1 MDNKLSNVWV
11 PRDLIVRDSSN
22 TKVTAKAG
30 QKLFSFSI
38 SRQANRI
45 KRARVRRCL
54 VSVNGFVTVSRA
66 VSLLFFLSRACLSCS
81 ASPSLSV
88 SVCLEVAGG
97 VLLLTGLSE
106 QREGNHMGVRERE
119 NARAFEREL
128 FRGPRVSF
136 L

>member
-1 MDNKLSNVWV
+1 MSCVGKRVCDCVSRGLVTLLS
-11 PRDLIVRDSSN
+11 
-22 TKVTAKAG
+22 
-30 QKLFSFSI
+30 F
-38 SRQANRI
+38 
-45 KRARVRRCL
+45 ARV
-54 VSVNGFVTVSRA
+54 S
-66 VSLLFFLSRACLSCS
+66 LSCS